1 MNKIDHA
8 ILVYI
13 VRIRTKPNQFKGD
26 NRKFLWGDNKL
37 KKSLYLLFWI
47 FLKMATLTILN
58 DFRFYVISYKMSTN
72 TF

>member
-13 VRIRTKPNQFKGD
+13 VRIKTKPNQFKGD

-47 FLKMATLTILN
+47 FLKMATL
-58 DFRFYVISYKMSTN
+58 F
-72 TF
+72 